1 MADPFELWRLMWSTA
16 ISHGLE
22 QFAEAIPGSATP
34 ARRRQSDAID
44 LSAFPEF
51 GRVRIELA
59 TMLLLEQR
67 ERARAIG
74 PTVLIVAPYAVHHAS
89 IADFADGHSLAQILA
104 EAGSG
109 FIALTFWKSATA
121 EMRDYEID
129 AYLSDLNVAI
139 DDLGGGAS
147 LVGLCQGGW
156 LAAAYAARFPGKVA
170 KLVLAGSPIDLAAAE
185 SGITRA
191 LAAVS
196 PATLEEVM
204 ALAGGWVSGPL
215 SLALWS
221 DELSGEFSAE
231 PALQCA
237 GDPALTARFD
247 DWNARTVDLPGA
259 YFLQTAEWHFRENR
273 LARGVFRR
281 LAASPDCR
289 TSTRRSSSSPPPTT
303 RSSPCRRPRRSRLCV
318 AQPTSPYA
326 LSWGGTSRYLWGS
339 ERLAAPGETSP
350 AGSGKGTTASRD
362 NPTLLACRG
371 RSAGGRVEFADQVQ
385 FCRGAPPLEK
395 RTPRPGYAPHLH
407 SHVRFAR
414 ARLLLL
420 RDFGHRRFRQQQ
432 QGPVR
437 NITPSTGA
445 EAEKRLTFSGRI
457 EKSQYCAPKHT

>member
-22 QFAEAIPGSATP
+22 QFAEAIPGSATL

-44 LSAFPEF
+44 LSAFPVF

-74 PTVLIVAPYAVHHAS
+74 PTVLIVAPYAVHDAS

-121 EMRDYEID
+121 EMRDYGID

-139 DDLGGGAS
+139 DDLGGRAS

-156 LAAAYAARFPGKVA
+156 LAAVYASRFPGKVDR
-170 KLVLAGSPIDLAAAE
+170 LVLSGAPIDPGAAE
-185 SGITRA
+185 SRITRA

-196 PATLEEVM
+196 PATIEQVV
-204 ALAGGWVSGPL
+204 ALAGGRVSGSS

-221 DELSGEFSAE
+221 DALSREFSAE
-231 PALQCA
+231 PALQCV
-237 GDPALTARFD
+237 GDAALIARFD

-273 LARGVFRR
+273 LARGCFPALGR
-281 LAASPDCR
+281 LA
-289 TSTRRSSSSPPPTT
+289 
-303 RSSPCRRPRRSRLCV
+303 RLSDIDAPIFV
-318 AQPTSPYA
+318 
-326 LSWGGTSRYLWGS
+326 
-339 ERLAAPGETSP
+339 LAAADDEIVALPQATAVKALCRATNVAVRVEQGRHLSLFMGQRTLGGAWRDI
-350 AGSGKGTTASRD
+350 AGWLRQRD
-362 NPTLLACRG
+362 NGVA
-371 RSAGGRVEFADQVQ
+371 
-385 FCRGAPPLEK
+385 
-395 RTPRPGYAPHLH
+395 
-407 SHVRFAR
+407 
-414 ARLLLL
+414 
-420 RDFGHRRFRQQQ
+420 
-432 QGPVR
+432 
-437 NITPSTGA
+437 
-445 EAEKRLTFSGRI
+445 
-457 EKSQYCAPKHT
+457 